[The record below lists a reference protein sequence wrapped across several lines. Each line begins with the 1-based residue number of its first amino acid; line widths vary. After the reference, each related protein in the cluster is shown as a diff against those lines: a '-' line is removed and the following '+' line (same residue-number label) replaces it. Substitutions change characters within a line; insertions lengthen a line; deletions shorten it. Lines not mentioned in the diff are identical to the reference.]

1 MISMTTNPRELDMK
15 LGAHLSIAG
24 GIDKSVDR
32 AAELNINAFQ
42 IFSHNVRS
50 WSTRDLEDDEVERF
64 KKKREER
71 GIEYVVAHTS
81 YLLNLASPKD
91 ELWEKSKNGL
101 REEIRRADELG
112 IEAINTHIGAHT
124 GSGREA
130 GLSRLVEALDEVT
143 GSDSFAESDVELLLE
158 NTAGSGTTLGADFSE
173 LGWVLEELRSH
184 EGLGICID
192 TCHGYAAGY
201 DFGTKSGLDETL
213 EEFDRQIGLDELRL
227 IHLNDS
233 VGDIGSNKDRHAH
246 IGQGNI
252 GESGFSALVNDSRLE
267 GVPLI
272 LETPKE
278 EIDGKNADRVNLDTI
293 MNLKV

>member
-1 MISMTTNPRELDMK
+1 MATNPGELGMK

-24 GIDKSVDR
+24 GIDNSVDR
-32 AAELNINAFQ
+32 AAELDVNAFQ

-50 WSTRDLEDDEVERF
+50 WSTRDLEDEEVARF
-64 KKKREER
+64 KQKREDE

-112 IEAINTHIGAHT
+112 LEAVNTHIGAHT
-124 GSGREA
+124 GSGRET
-130 GLSRLVEALDEVT
+130 GLSRLVEALLEVT
-143 GSDSFAESDVELLLE
+143 GDDVFRESDVDLLLE
-158 NTAGSGTTLGADFSE
+158 NTAGSGTTLGVDFSE
-173 LGWVLEELRSH
+173 LGEVLEELGDRK
-184 EGLGICID
+184 GLGVCID

-201 DFGTKSGLDETL
+201 DFGTKSGLEETL
-213 EEFDRQIGLDELRL
+213 EEFDREIGLDALRL

-233 VGDIGSNKDRHAH
+233 VGEIGSNKDRHAH
-246 IGQGNI
+246 IDQGNI
-252 GESGFSALVNDSRLE
+252 GENGFSALVNDSRLE
-267 GVPLI
+267 GIPLI

-278 EIDGKNADRVNLDTI
+278 EIDGRAADRVNLDAI
-293 MNLKV
+293 MSLKT

>member
-1 MISMTTNPRELDMK
+1 MATNPVELGMK

-24 GIDKSVDR
+24 GIDNSVDR
-32 AAELNINAFQ
+32 AGELDVNAFQ

-50 WSTRDLEDDEVERF
+50 WSTRDLEDEEVERF
-64 KKKREER
+64 KEKREER

-112 IEAINTHIGAHT
+112 LESVNTHIGAHT
-124 GSGREA
+124 GSGRED
-130 GLSRLVEALDEVT
+130 GLSRLVEALAEVM
-143 GSDSFAESDVELLLE
+143 GSDVFRESDVELLLE

-173 LGWVLEELRSH
+173 LGLVLEELENPDRI
-184 EGLGICID
+184 GVCID

-201 DFGTKSGLDETL
+201 DFGSKSGLDETL
-213 EEFDRQIGLDELRL
+213 EELEREIGLDPLGL

-233 VGDIGSNKDRHAH
+233 VGEIGSNKDRHAH

-252 GESGFSALVNDSRLE
+252 GENGFSALVNDSRLE
-267 GVPLI
+267 GIPLI

-278 EIDGKNADRVNLDTI
+278 EIDGRAADRVNLDTI
-293 MNLKV
+293 MSLKT